1 MANFITGSRI
11 VLSILLFFCTPFSPA
26 FYALYIT
33 AGLTD
38 MIDGTAARKTDTV
51 SEFGAKLDTF
61 ADIVF
66 TAVCII
72 RLLPLIE
79 MPIWIYLWIA
89 CIVFI
94 KLTNVFIN
102 YIRLKKLASVH
113 SVINKIAGAVLFFF
127 PLSYSLL
134 DTTRFAAAICV
145 ISTLAALHESNSVLR
160 HNS

>member
-38 MIDGTAARKTDTV
+38 MIDGTVARKTDTV

-61 ADIVF
+61 ADIV
-66 TAVCII
+66 
-72 RLLPLIE
+72 LLPLIE